1 MTQLV
6 SYSVSWPSKEVCPW
20 KKVPW
25 RLSWM
30 HHLPID
36 GFDFPAVF
44 STCPRCHMILVLNVV
59 VSSPPIV
66 AYFGPISRWIRAP
79 LWDWTHFFL
88 KKIIW
93 FKLWCICCYHL
104 TVMVSFYTSHPCIR
118 YFGFN
123 CPIEIEFHITW
134 RRCSDFRW
142 SRGAS
147 NCAEI
152 SVSLWCPIYDMDKV
166 WTWILPTQSKRKQ
179 KRVKHPIQ

>member
-166 WTWILPTQSKRKQ
+166 WTWILYMQSKRKR